1 MSVLAAR
8 NLHKRYGDTVALD
21 GLNMSV
27 SAGEIVGL
35 IGPNGCGKTT
45 ALKSFMGLSRVDS
58 GELSLLGRNPFEQR
72 AQLMQQV
79 TYIADVG
86 TLPRWMRVSDLI
98 DYVAAVNP
106 RFERDAA
113 MQTLE
118 TTQVKQKSRIS
129 ALSKGMTVQLH
140 LALVLA
146 SNAELLVLDEPTLGL
161 DLLYRQRFYD
171 AVLDDYFEQERSIV
185 ITTHE
190 VREIENILTHVVF
203 MHEGKAVLSAA
214 MEDLPKRFCKV
225 LAQPDQV
232 EALKALAPL
241 SLRPTLQG
249 ISAIL
254 DGQDPDALVTLGE
267 VSTPNLSE
275 LFVAVVGG
283 QA

>member
-118 TTQVKQKSRIS
+118 TTQIKQKSRIS

-171 AVLDDYFEQERSIV
+171 AVLNDYFEQERSIV